1 MKNKRKHI
9 LIFLTVGSVLFLWN
23 CSGSKEV
30 KKDAEEKYV
39 EVKEA
44 IQEMNVRVDSIY
56 AWVNLMPGGPKK
68 FNITGKVTVLPSEN
82 YNPAELTLKR
92 IDIFQKDVLHYMI
105 KPTVQNPEDADENKI
120 FLFSTIRGIGLN
132 PGFNYNKKIDAL
144 LIFERN
150 GETFRYLIK
159 DLKMEKA
166 Y

>member
-56 AWVNLMPGGPKK
+56 AWVNLMPGGPK
-68 FNITGKVTVLPSEN
+68 
-82 YNPAELTLKR
+82 
-92 IDIFQKDVLHYMI
+92 
-105 KPTVQNPEDADENKI
+105 
-120 FLFSTIRGIGLN
+120 
-132 PGFNYNKKIDAL
+132 
-144 LIFERN
+144 
-150 GETFRYLIK
+150 
-159 DLKMEKA
+159 
-166 Y
+166 